1 MGLLENLATF
11 KTLNVGDGSGGEGGG
26 EVNIK

>member
-11 KTLNVGDGSGGEGGG
+11 KTLNVGDGSGGWGG